1 MTTRIKLAATLATSF
16 VFGCIGL
23 ARSMLKPRYRRPFG
37 LQRHWRCLIR
47 QHFSTSLKLCLRH
60 FSLSEGNTSFLAGRS
75 HPERD
80 RRLVELQLLGSIAWK
95 KRSSGSIVPQP
106 PRRAPKPKNLQR
118 YAATSSK
125 ALPSKLMNSL
135 LLRRTCGQLPRL
147 RPTCINSAMTAR

>member
-47 QHFSTSLKLCLRH
+47 QHFSTSLKPCLRH

-75 HPERD
+75 RPARD
-80 RRLVELQLLGSIAWK
+80 RRLVELQLLRSIAWK
-95 KRSSGSIVPQP
+95 RRSSGSIVPQP
-106 PRRAPKPKNLQR
+106 PRRAPKPKSSPK
-118 YAATSSK
+118 YGAISSK
-125 ALPSKLMNSL
+125 GLPSNLADCIPL
-135 LLRRTCGQLPRL
+135 LERACITPCGPRG
-147 RPTCINSAMTAR
+147 